1 MFTLFGISD
10 PYVWMAYVLSIVF
23 TVVCILYGLLSGRN
37 DVNRR
42 DMSG

>member
-10 PYVWMAYVLSIVF
+10 PYVWMAYVLSIGF
-23 TVVCILYGLLSGRN
+23 TLVCILYGLLSGKN
-37 DVNRR
+37 DVNKG